1 MNSIS
6 RRHFI
11 VASAG
16 SAAAAATATLSGCAG
31 MLRGANPRV
40 VVVGGGYGG
49 ATCARYLRMWSN
61 DRVDVTLVERND
73 RFVSCPL
80 SNLVLGGSRT
90 MSDITMRYDN
100 LQRHHGVTMV
110 RGEVVAI
117 DPAKRE
123 VRLAGGARLAY
134 DRLVV
139 APGIDMQYESIPGL
153 NNDAAQ
159 SRVLHAWK
167 AGEQTVAL
175 RRQLEE
181 MPDGGVFAIHIPKAP
196 YRCPPGPY
204 ERACQVAFYFRER
217 KPRSKVLILDANED
231 VQSKKGLFMAAWNG
245 PYKGLIEYKPNST
258 LLDVDIAASTA
269 KLEFE
274 NVKYAVLNVIPPQ
287 RAGAIARE
295 LGMANAN
302 NRFCQVDFRT
312 FESTVQPNIHVLG
325 DAIQAAPAMP
335 KSGHMA
341 NQHGKVAAGAIIA
354 LLAGQSPIEEP
365 VVANTCYSFID
376 DKTVVHVASVHRYV
390 ADKKTMEP
398 VAGAGGLSP
407 APSEVEA
414 QYAFAWA
421 RNIWNDMLG

>member
-1 MNSIS
+1 MTSIS
-6 RRHFI
+6 RRNFI

-16 SAAAAATATLSGCAG
+16 SAAAAATATLAGCAG
-31 MLRGANPRV
+31 VLRGANPRV

-61 DRVDVTLVERND
+61 DRIDVTLIERND

-80 SNLVLGGSRT
+80 SNLVLGGSKT
-90 MSDITMRYDN
+90 IADITMSYDN
-100 LQRHHGVTMV
+100 LRRQHGVTLM
-110 RGEVVAI
+110 RGEVVGI

-123 VRLAGGARLAY
+123 VRLSNGASLPY

-139 APGIDMQYESIPGL
+139 APGVDMQYDSIPAL

-159 SRVLHAWK
+159 GRVLHAWK

-181 MPDGGVFAIHIPKAP
+181 MPDGGVFVLHIPKSP

-204 ERACQVAFYFRER
+204 ECACQVALYFRER
-217 KPRSKVLILDANED
+217 KPKSKVLILDANED
-231 VQSKKGLFMAAWNG
+231 VQSKKALFMAAWNG

-258 LLDVDIAASTA
+258 LLDVDLATSTV
-269 KLEFE
+269 KLEFDD
-274 NVKYAVLNVIPPQ
+274 VKYSVLNVIPPQ

-295 LGMANAN
+295 IGMANAN

-312 FESTVQPNIHVLG
+312 FESTAQANIHVLG
-325 DAIQAAPAMP
+325 DAIQPAPAMP

-341 NQHGKVAAGAIIA
+341 NQHAKVAAGAIIA
-354 LLAGQSPIEEP
+354 MLAGQSPVDEP
-365 VVANTCYSFID
+365 VVANACYSFID
-376 DKTVVHVASVHRYV
+376 DRTVVHVASVHRYV

-398 VAGAGGLSP
+398 VMGAGGLSP